1 MTAEE
6 RYLKLRKPGV
16 RDMHNTELLKAC
28 REDKLLLEE
37 FLKANKDFIFSIII
51 KYKGNIE
58 DLKAKFKVE
67 EEEIL
72 QHAFIGVI
80 TALRDFDF
88 SRGTKFT
95 TYVVRPILWEIN
107 QLLYND
113 SRLVRLS
120 RGAIDLIKRMK
131 EVEDTLGYAPS
142 EDELAQILSVPV
154 ERINEIARFTKEL
167 EHIDGMENFELRD
180 GSRDSEDAV
189 VNRIYVEQLL
199 EQSNLNDFDRQIVEY
214 IMEGLNNSQIAER
227 LGVYP
232 MTINRAIKRIKDKLQ
247 NYGLD
252 ERRTSKYE
260 KEIEIVAEEMKELGT
275 IIQIDDMQD
284 LLDVCGFDVSSYT
297 PRILYYIR
305 QKALQRV
312 GPYLENLENQQ
323 EQEDTNG

>member
-1 MTAEE
+1 MPSE
-6 RYLKLRKPGV
+6 RYLRLRTKGL

-28 REDKLLLEE
+28 KEDNLLLEE
-37 FLKANKDFIFSIII
+37 FLRENKDFIFSIII
-51 KYKGNIE
+51 KYKGNVE
-58 DLKAKFKVE
+58 ELKHKFKVE

-88 SRGTKFT
+88 ERGIKFT

-142 EDELAQILSVPV
+142 EEELSQILKVPV
-154 ERINEIARFTKEL
+154 ERIREIIRFTKEL
-167 EHIDGMENFELRD
+167 EHIDGMDNFELQDNARE
-180 GSRDSEDAV
+180 SEDNV

-199 EQSNLNDFDRQIVEY
+199 ERSPLSDFDRQIVEL

-227 LGVYP
+227 LSVYP
-232 MTINRAIKRIKDKLQ
+232 MTINRAITRIRNKIQNSDLEDK
-247 NYGLD
+247 
-252 ERRTSKYE
+252 RTSKYE
-260 KEIEIVAEEMKELGT
+260 KEIDLIAEEMEELGT
-275 IIQIDDMQD
+275 VIQIDDMQD
-284 LLDVCGFDVSSYT
+284 LLEVCGYDTSEYT

-305 QKALQRV
+305 QKALHRV
-312 GPYLENLENQQ
+312 DQQLEEVK
-323 EQEDTNG
+323 